1 MSASPIAGRWSLPVH
16 QERYRP
22 MTTSLSTR
30 TGYALNMATEED
42 CRTALDRIVE
52 RLGEVEPEQFKEH
65 AVERTVTC
73 RVSDLG
79 LIFRTRIHEG
89 GLDPFTPGD
98 DWRSGQVRV
107 AVNSDDLV
115 ALSKDE
121 LSVARAWASG
131 RLKIE
136 ASIFDLFR
144 LRRLL

>member
-1 MSASPIAGRWSLPVH
+1 
-16 QERYRP
+16 
-22 MTTSLSTR
+22 
-30 TGYALNMATEED
+30 MATEED

-52 RLGEVEPEQFKEH
+52 RLGAVDPEQFKEH
-65 AVERTVTC
+65 VVERTISC

-79 LIFRTRIHEG
+79 LIFRTRMHEEG
-89 GLDPFTPGD
+89 FDPFTPGD
-98 DWRSGQVRV
+98 DWRDAQVRV

-115 ALSKDE
+115 ALAKDE
-121 LSVARAWASG
+121 LNVARAWATG

>member
-1 MSASPIAGRWSLPVH
+1 MP
-16 QERYRP
+16 
-22 MTTSLSTR
+22 TR
-30 TGYALNMATEED
+30 TGYALTMATEED

-65 AVERTVTC
+65 VVERMITC
-73 RVSDLG
+73 RVTDLG
-79 LIFRTRIHEG
+79 LVFRTRIYEG
-89 GLDPFTPGD
+89 GLDPFKPAD